1 MPVVVYSFPGAKL
14 VTARPAGSRA
24 ARVAVGLG
32 AGPSPAATLSEY
44 AVGTSTAIAGI
55 SSDVKAEMATT
66 NPEVAFS
73 VDALS
78 TAIQAV
84 TGASPGAPVAAQVA
98 EVLGSVIVDLVS
110 GKSVVSTAV
119 MDALGAVEGF
129 AEVVPFIGAI
139 VGMFVDIVV
148 ASSAPKVSPQEQA
161 ALNDRYR
168 QYCQDARGG
177 AVRPTGALSLDPA
190 DLVSQGDARMRL
202 LELLAGGAARDSLVV
217 ERYNRWHGA
226 AKGRYG
232 ITGVPLHVQRQMVLL
247 LEGIYS
253 ARRDPNSPLGSEIIG
268 DNGRSLMP
276 ILLQVTVDQGSREAR
291 GLGQNAFNQDS
302 LVSLANAFIAPGV
315 QFCVKDTGGGAGVD
329 CQDFPPC
336 GDGVARSLWDMLKG
350 WDTYVRDPTV
360 RKAAGDFVMGQP
372 KTSNLVLDAA
382 MTSKLLGSVEKTQA
396 DGERFF
402 RAEGFGIGQKLLS
415 FAGAAGLGYAAF
427 TVMRQWGPR

>member
-1 MPVVVYSFPGAKL
+1 M
-14 VTARPAGSRA
+14 
-24 ARVAVGLG
+24 GLG
-32 AGPSPAATLSEY
+32 AVPSPAATLAEY
-44 AVGTSTAIAGI
+44 AVGTSTAIASI
-55 SSDVKAEMATT
+55 SPDVKAEMATT

-84 TGASPGAPVAAQVA
+84 TGVSPGAPVAAQVA

-110 GKSVVSTAV
+110 GRSVVSTAV

-129 AEVVPFIGAI
+129 AEVVPFIGTI

-148 ASSAPKVSPQEQA
+148 AATAPRISPQEQA
-161 ALNDRYR
+161 ALNEKYR
-168 QYCQDARGG
+168 RYCQDARGG

-202 LELLAGGAARDSLVV
+202 LELLAGGAARDSSVV
-217 ERYNRWHGA
+217 ERYSRWHSA
-226 AKGRYG
+226 AKGKYG
-232 ITGVPLHVQRQMVLL
+232 ITGIPLHVQRQMVLL

-253 ARRDPNSPLGSEIIG
+253 ARRDPNSPLGGEIIG

-276 ILLQVTVDQGSREAR
+276 VLLQMTVDQGSREAR

-315 QFCVKDTGGGAGVD
+315 QLCVGGDARAT

-336 GDGVARSLWDMLKG
+336 GDGVAMSLWDMLKG

-402 RAEGFGIGQKLLS
+402 RAEGFGIGQKLMS
-415 FAGAAGLGYAAF
+415 MAGAAGLGYAVF
-427 TVMRQWGPR
+427 TAMRQWGPGVRR